1 MSYSRSD
8 TYRQQKA
15 RSGQRIRRLLVL
27 NLVLLGLVVTAVVWL
42 VSGWNPNESGY
53 EAEAA
58 SPHPSTAT
66 DTPAS
71 TAALPS
77 PSAASPAASASPA
90 ESAAAGA
97 GANSESNQVKLAF
110 VGDILPAAGVAQL
123 MKKNGYDYPY
133 RQARSLLEAAD
144 ITAGN
149 LEAPITSRGTGAK
162 NKQYVFRG
170 PVQALPALKDA
181 GFDVF
186 TLANNHTLD
195 YGWMGLQDTMDAL
208 DDHGLKHVG
217 SGVDA
222 TEAYTPVY
230 IESKGI
236 TVAYIAIS
244 RVLPEVS
251 WKAAARHPGVADGY
265 NPAGAE
271 KAIGAA
277 KKNADLVVVLVHWGI
292 ERAARPDKFQTSL
305 GRRLVDAGADLV
317 IGSHPHVL
325 QGFEF
330 YKNKWIAYSLGN
342 FVFNS
347 TTDPRTSETGILTAA
362 CSRNGSCSLDF
373 QPMKAKDSQPAP
385 LTGQDA
391 KALLARLSSVS
402 AAAVFKENGNL
413 VEKR

>member
-1 MSYSRSD
+1 
-8 TYRQQKA
+8 
-15 RSGQRIRRLLVL
+15 
-27 NLVLLGLVVTAVVWL
+27 
-42 VSGWNPNESGY
+42 
-53 EAEAA
+53 
-58 SPHPSTAT
+58 
-66 DTPAS
+66 
-71 TAALPS
+71 
-77 PSAASPAASASPA
+77 
-90 ESAAAGA
+90 
-97 GANSESNQVKLAF
+97 
-110 VGDILPAAGVAQL
+110 
-123 MKKNGYDYPY
+123 
-133 RQARSLLEAAD
+133 
-144 ITAGN
+144 
-149 LEAPITSRGTGAK
+149 
-162 NKQYVFRG
+162 VFRG

-305 GRRLVDAGADLV
+305 GHRLVDAGADLV

-347 TTDPRTSETGILTAA
+347 TTDERQRPVYSPRRAPETAA
-362 CSRNGSCSLDF
+362 
-373 QPMKAKDSQPAP
+373 
-385 LTGQDA
+385 
-391 KALLARLSSVS
+391 ARLIS
-402 AAAVFKENGNL
+402 N
-413 VEKR
+413 R